1 MAPSSFER
9 TIWLKN
15 QRDKDFW
22 LNEDRWPYLFLNVPG
37 SYVCWSVG
45 VGPMASFTRAI
56 SIRAVEKIHQLHG
69 PFKHVIK
76 VDLDPAFMSIKYQL
90 AIAAAKELGLLD
102 EEYNRI
108 KEEYEVLR
116 YYSYEGNTY
125 ELENYA
131 RERLLPRIGS
141 QLSSEKY
148 MLVVENL
155 Q

>member
-1 MAPSSFER
+1 M
-9 TIWLKN
+9 
-15 QRDKDFW
+15 
-22 LNEDRWPYLFLNVPG
+22 
-37 SYVCWSVG
+37 
-45 VGPMASFTRAI
+45 GPMASFTRAI